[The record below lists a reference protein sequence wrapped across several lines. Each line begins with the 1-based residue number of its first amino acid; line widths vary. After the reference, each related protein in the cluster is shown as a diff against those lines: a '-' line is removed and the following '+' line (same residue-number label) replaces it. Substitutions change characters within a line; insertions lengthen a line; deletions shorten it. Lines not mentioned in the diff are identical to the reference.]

1 MTRGSLAGRVVQAA
15 AIVVG
20 SVVVLSGCGGSD
32 RNPQLAALPLVRG
45 AHVASKVRVC
55 DRGSNHYCALELVL
69 TAPDYASPRDFVLA
83 ESKLLRAHGWSGA
96 SAQTGDELADESPGN
111 KLRLTYAT
119 AYGDLH
125 DIEFGWVQRTRRT
138 EKALSSQM
146 FAGAVA
152 ISAQL
157 QVGSQ

>member
-1 MTRGSLAGRVVQAA
+1 M
-15 AIVVG
+15 
-20 SVVVLSGCGGSD
+20 VLSGCGGSN
-32 RNPQLAALPLVRG
+32 RNPQLGSLPLTRG
-45 AHVASKVRVC
+45 AHVVSKVRVC

-69 TAPDYASPRDFVLA
+69 VDSHYASPRDFVLG

-125 DIEFGWVQRTRRT
+125 DIEFGSVQRTRQT
-138 EKALSSQM
+138 QEALSSQM

-152 ISAQL
+152 MSAQL